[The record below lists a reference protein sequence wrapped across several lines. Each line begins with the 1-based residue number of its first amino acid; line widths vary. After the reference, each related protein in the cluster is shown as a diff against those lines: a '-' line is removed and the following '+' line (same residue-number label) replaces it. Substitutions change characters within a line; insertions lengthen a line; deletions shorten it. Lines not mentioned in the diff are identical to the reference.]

1 MQAAILDAPHTA
13 EASRLDA
20 DRLRHLV
27 LVRIAGSPKGC
38 AKANVSEDLA
48 PFVAHRLSPGQWRAA
63 LDADIAA
70 LILKGYVAAQGA
82 RLEATESGRLAAAE
96 FLGVKPPLP
105 AHWPSHWADLRDTR
119 LVARALG
126 LEKETAKR
134 LKALGKPD
142 GLRVAILQKAFN
154 LKLKAVAT
162 PSRIRAA
169 LAAVALDRAFGSR
182 GRDGFGQKLGLSAKA
197 GRKLAGQLA
206 RHPRDFGTDGRLIAA
221 LAAEQVGAVQ
231 VDMGALQQAVLRRFL
246 DGDKAAPLPAP
257 VAAKP
262 PRARRPKAAKPK
274 PSAAEASSAVASNA
288 PELPLEPAAPPAPIV
303 PDLSVRPDLAGFSH
317 AVRLLAAKDAQGWA
331 GNRKAYISHIWRRL
345 AQEHAAWGLSEIEF
359 KCMLAE
365 AHRAGHVVLA
375 NADLKDASTL
385 KDVQES
391 AVVYKNAVFHFV
403 RVEA

>member
-1 MQAAILDAPHTA
+1 MQAAILDAPQTA

-20 DRLRHLV
+20 DRLRQLV
-27 LVRIAGSPKGC
+27 LVRIAGSTKGC

-48 PFVAHRLSPGQWRAA
+48 PFVAHRLSPGQWRAE

-70 LILKGYVAAQGA
+70 LILKGHVAANGA
-82 RLEATESGRLAAAE
+82 RLEATDSGRAAVAE
-96 FLGVKPPLP
+96 FLGAKPPLP
-105 AHWPSHWADLRDTR
+105 AQWTELRDTR
-119 LVARALG
+119 VVARALG

-142 GLRVAILQKAFN
+142 GLRLAILQKAFN
-154 LKLKAVAT
+154 LKLKGVAT
-162 PSRIRAA
+162 PSRVRAA

-221 LAAEQVGAVQ
+221 LAAEQAGAVQ
-231 VDMGALQQAVLRRFL
+231 VDMSALQQAVLRRFL
-246 DGDKAAPLPAP
+246 DGDKAAPVP
-257 VAAKP
+257 VAVKP
-262 PRARRPKAAKPK
+262 PRPPKARKPRLK
-274 PSAAEASSAVASNA
+274 KADASAPASVTNA
-288 PELPLEPAAPPAPIV
+288 PELPLQAPAPPVAV
-303 PDLSVRPDLAGFSH
+303 APDLSQRPDLAGFSKT
-317 AVRLLAAKDAQGWA
+317 VRLLAAKDAQGWA

-385 KDVQES
+385 KDVQDS

>member
-1 MQAAILDAPHTA
+1 MQAAILDVPHPADTG
-13 EASRLDA
+13 RLDA

-27 LVRIAGSPKGC
+27 LIRIVGSPKGC
-38 AKANVSEDLA
+38 AKANVSDDLA
-48 PFVAHRLSPGQWRAA
+48 PYVSHRFSPGQWRAA
-63 LDADIAA
+63 VEADIAA

-82 RLEATESGRLAAAE
+82 RLEATEAGRAAAAE
-96 FLGVKPPLP
+96 FLRVKPPLP
-105 AHWPSHWADLRDTR
+105 ATWAELRDTR
-119 LVARALG
+119 VVARAMG
-126 LEKETAKR
+126 LEKEAAKR
-134 LKALGKPD
+134 LKALGKPE
-142 GLRVAILQKAFN
+142 GLRAAILQKAFS
-154 LKLKAVAT
+154 LKIKGVAT

-169 LAAVALDRAFGSR
+169 LATVALDRAFGSR

-221 LAAEQVGAVQ
+221 LAAEQAGAVQ
-231 VDMGALQQAVLRRFL
+231 IDMGALQQAVLRRFL
-246 DGDKAAPLPAP
+246 DGDKAAPLP
-257 VAAKP
+257 VAAKA
-262 PRARRPKAAKPK
+262 PRLKKPRKSPQAKGAQPTTK
-274 PSAAEASSAVASNA
+274 PVPADA
-288 PELPLEPAAPPAPIV
+288 PELPLAPPPVV
-303 PDLSVRPDLAGFSH
+303 PDLSARPDLEGFSRTVRAL
-317 AVRLLAAKDAQGWA
+317 AVKDAQGWA

-345 AQEHAAWGLSEIEF
+345 NQEHASWGLSEIEF

-365 AHRAGHVVLA
+365 AHRAGHVALA

>member
-1 MQAAILDAPHTA
+1 MQAAILDAPQFA

-27 LVRIAGSPKGC
+27 LVRIVGSPKGC

-48 PFVAHRLSPGQWRAA
+48 PCVGHRLSPGQWRAT

-70 LILKGYVAAQGA
+70 LILKGHVAAQGA
-82 RLEATESGRLAAAE
+82 RLEATESGRAAATE
-96 FLGVKPPLP
+96 FLGAKSPLP
-105 AHWPSHWADLRDTR
+105 AQWSDLRDTR
-119 LVARALG
+119 VVARALG
-126 LEKETAKR
+126 LEKEAAKR

-142 GLRVAILQKAFN
+142 GLRVAILQQAFN
-154 LKLKAVAT
+154 LKLKAVPT
-162 PSRIRAA
+162 PSRVRAA
-169 LAAVALDRAFGSR
+169 LAVVALDRAFGSR

-231 VDMGALQQAVLRRFL
+231 VDMSALQQAVLRRFL
-246 DGDKAAPLPAP
+246 DGSKAAAAAPLAT
-257 VAAKP
+257 KP
-262 PRARRPKAAKPK
+262 PRARKPRVAKTKAQGH
-274 PSAAEASSAVASNA
+274 EAPQASPNA
-288 PELPLEPAAPPAPIV
+288 PELPLGPGASTAALVV
-303 PDLSVRPDLAGFSH
+303 PDLSVRPDLAGFS
-317 AVRLLAAKDAQGWA
+317 ATVRALAAKDAQGWA

>member
-1 MQAAILDAPHTA
+1 MQAAILDAPQSA
-13 EASRLDA
+13 EAARLDA
-20 DRLRHLV
+20 DRLRQLV
-27 LVRIAGSPKGC
+27 LVRIVGSPKGC

-70 LILKGYVAAQGA
+70 LILTGHVAAQGA
-82 RLEATESGRLAAAE
+82 RLEATETGRVAASE
-96 FLGVKPPLP
+96 FLGVKQPL
-105 AHWPSHWADLRDTR
+105 PSHWAELRDTR

-126 LEKETAKR
+126 LEKEAAKR
-134 LKALGKPD
+134 VKALGKPD
-142 GLRVAILQKAFN
+142 GLRLAILQKAFA
-154 LKLKAVAT
+154 LKIKGVPT
-162 PSRIRAA
+162 PSRVRAA

-221 LAAEQVGAVQ
+221 LAAEQAGAVQ
-231 VDMGALQQAVLRRFL
+231 VDMAALQQAVLRRFL
-246 DGDKAAPLPAP
+246 DGDKAAPVP
-257 VAAKP
+257 VAVKP
-262 PRARRPKAAKPK
+262 PRPPKARKPRLK
-274 PSAAEASSAVASNA
+274 KSDASAPASVTNA
-288 PELPLEPAAPPAPIV
+288 PELPLQAPLPPEVVA
-303 PDLSVRPDLAGFSH
+303 PDLSQRPDLAGFSKT
-317 AVRLLAAKDAQGWA
+317 VRLLAAKDAQGWA

-385 KDVQES
+385 KDVQDS